1 MSTDRWYL
9 KSEEI
14 YEQWLIWKSSAE
26 KVSDRVIPEKLALQV
41 KSIAVRM
48 ASSKKY
54 SGYDESLKEDMV
66 GNALV
71 KVFKNL
77 KNMKEEKKSQFFNYV
92 TLCIQCSFYETLH
105 KHYQHANLVRSLA
118 LKALHGLQDY
128 GMLDKWSQQALS
140 KLAAKQKQV
149 DGTKDA
155 KSRRDSDF

>member
-77 KNMKEEKKSQFFNYV
+77 KNMKEEKKS
-92 TLCIQCSFYETLH
+92 
-105 KHYQHANLVRSLA
+105 
-118 LKALHGLQDY
+118 
-128 GMLDKWSQQALS
+128 
-140 KLAAKQKQV
+140 
-149 DGTKDA
+149 
-155 KSRRDSDF
+155 